1 MFPLCS
7 VKHKWSPNK
16 KGQTNYS
23 FHHPKFDSVEKDGT
37 GNWKWGALLA
47 DSPGTNLLSG
57 RFQPGK
63 MLGLNSLFHG

>member
-47 DSPGTNLLSG
+47 DSPGTNL
-57 RFQPGK
+57 
-63 MLGLNSLFHG
+63 